1 MTRAAT
7 GLALVLAAVLGAG
20 QPARASDPVRVLATV
35 GMVGDLAAAVGGDC
49 ATVEVLIGPGNDPH
63 LYQPRASDIARLQGA
78 EVVFHVGLNL
88 EGRLGDV
95 LARLSRDRIVV
106 ALGETAVPPDR
117 LLSEGGAV
125 DPHLWMDVGLWSLLV
140 PEIARHLAAARPD
153 CAAALEDR
161 AAAFSAELA
170 ALDAWARDSL
180 ASIPEAS
187 RVLVTAHDAF
197 GYLGRAYG
205 VQQVAIQGFSTESEA
220 SVADIRAV
228 ADAVVAGKVPAVF
241 VESTINPRTIQA
253 MLEAVAAAGGSTSLG
268 GALFSDAM
276 GEAGTPE
283 GSYIGMIRANV
294 LAITEGLGGVPAP
307 WPGVLRPWAE
317 RHNLAP

>member
-1 MTRAAT
+1 MTRARA
-7 GLALVLAAVLGAG
+7 GLALAIVAMLAAG
-20 QPARASDPVRVLATV
+20 QPARAADPVRVLATV

-49 ATVEVLIGPGNDPH
+49 AAVEVLIGPGNDPH

-95 LARLSRDRIVV
+95 LGRLARDRIVV

-117 LLSEGGAV
+117 LLSAGGAV

-153 CAAALEDR
+153 CAAALQDR
-161 AAAFSAELA
+161 AAAFGAELA
-170 ALDAWARDSL
+170 ALDVWVRDSL
-180 ASIPEAS
+180 ASIPEPA

-197 GYLGRAYG
+197 GYFSRAYG
-205 VQQVAIQGFSTESEA
+205 LRPVAIQGFSTESEA

-253 MLEAVAAAGGSTSLG
+253 MLEAVGAAGGSTTLG
-268 GALFSDAM
+268 GALFSDAI

-294 LAITEGLGGVPAP
+294 LAITQGLGGVPAP
-307 WPGVLRPWAE
+307 WPGALHPWAE